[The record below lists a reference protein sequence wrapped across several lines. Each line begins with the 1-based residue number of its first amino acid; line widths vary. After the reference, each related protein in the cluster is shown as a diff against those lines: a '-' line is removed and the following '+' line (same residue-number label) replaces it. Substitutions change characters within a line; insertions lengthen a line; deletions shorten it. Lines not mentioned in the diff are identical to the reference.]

1 MRAADAVSQLRPRLS
16 LRGRLYL
23 FSAAILILFAINVG
37 TSLWGSFARNESSLA
52 YQEAVTAAQ
61 LTAELEQNLQTKRQ
75 QVLVLATL
83 RETTDEPLDEAA
95 LEQARADLEIISE
108 RLRQL
113 GGFGGEEL
121 EAHYRRLHDSV
132 TALLAEWQQF
142 YEQYNADGAIIAVES
157 ARSYNSTQ
165 QRLQELDQR
174 QSFVAV
180 QRANAIDRTITL
192 TDQITVIGFISSIAI
207 TLALV
212 FAMIRSTNA
221 SLTRMKRGVERFG
234 SGDLTYRIDDQR
246 DSGEIGD
253 LARTFNDMSAKLQI
267 AIEEMNTARADAD
280 SANAAK
286 SMFLANV
293 SHELRTPL
301 NAIIGYS
308 EMLQDELGDGL
319 DIDREQFHHDLA
331 TIIFS
336 GNQLLTLINDI
347 LDLSKIET
355 GKMQVSL
362 EVFSPAALLVQVC
375 DALSPLLSQNNNRL
389 VLDIDND
396 SMRDINSDRGKLQQI
411 VTNLFSNACKFTKEG
426 DITVSAS
433 MTADALTVAVADT
446 GIGMTQAQ
454 QDRVFEAFIQAESNT
469 GLQYGGTGLG
479 LAIVREFCTMLGG
492 SIALESSPDEGSV
505 FRVTLPA
512 GPTSVRASA

>member
-1 MRAADAVSQLRPRLS
+1 MRTANSITRLRPRLS

-23 FSAAILILFAINVG
+23 FSGAILILFGLNVG

-52 YQEAVTAAQ
+52 YQEAVAAAQ

-83 RETTDEPLDEAA
+83 RETSVDPLDDSAIAQA
-95 LEQARADLEIISE
+95 LADLDIIST

-113 GGFGGEEL
+113 GAYGGTDL
-121 EAHYRRLHDSV
+121 EDYYRRLHDSA
-132 TALLAEWQQF
+132 TALLNEWLRF
-142 YEQYNADGAIIAVES
+142 YEGYNQADLTADIES
-157 ARSYNSTQ
+157 ALSYNDTQ

-174 QSFVAV
+174 QSSIAV
-180 QRANAIDRTITL
+180 QRADVIDRTITL
-192 TDQITVIGFISSIAI
+192 TDQITIIGFIGSIVI

-221 SLTRMKRGVERFG
+221 SLTRMKQGVERFG
-234 SGDLTYRIDDQR
+234 SGDLTYRIDAQR

-253 LARTFNDMSAKLQI
+253 LARTFNEMSTKLQT
-267 AIEEMNTARADAD
+267 AIDDTNTARADAD

-308 EMLQDELGDGL
+308 EMLQDELSDGA
-319 DIDREQFHHDLA
+319 DIDREQFHHDLT
-331 TIIFS
+331 TIIYS
-336 GNQLLTLINDI
+336 GRQLLTLINDI

-355 GKMQVSL
+355 GKMQLSL
-362 EVFSPAALLVQVC
+362 TVFNPGALLVQIC
-375 DALSPLLSQNNNRL
+375 DALSPLLQQNKNRL
-389 VLDIDND
+389 TLDIHED
-396 SMRDINSDRGKLQQI
+396 SMRDITSDQAKLQQI
-411 VTNLFSNACKFTKEG
+411 VTNLFSNACKFTKAGE
-426 DITVSAS
+426 ITVSAR
-433 MTADALTVAVADT
+433 MTETTLVVEVRDT
-446 GIGMTQAQ
+446 GIGMTEVQ
-454 QDRVFEAFIQAESNT
+454 QGRVFEAFTQAEAST
-469 GLQYGGTGLG
+469 GLTYGGTGLG
-479 LAIVREFCTMLGG
+479 LAIVREFCQMLGG
-492 SIALESSPDEGSV
+492 SVELESQPNEGSC

-512 GPTSVRASA
+512 DPGSAHATA

>member
-1 MRAADAVSQLRPRLS
+1 MRTADVVTQLRPRLS

-23 FSAAILILFAINVG
+23 FSGAILILFAINVA
-37 TSLWGSFARNESSLA
+37 TSLWGSFARNESSIA
-52 YQEAVTAAQ
+52 YREAVTAAQ
-61 LTAELEQNLQTKRQ
+61 LTTELEQNLQTKRQ

-83 RETTDEPLDEAA
+83 RETTDDPLEDGQLA
-95 LEQARADLEIISE
+95 QAEADLDIIAE

-113 GGFGGEEL
+113 GSYGGEDL
-121 EAHYRRLHDSV
+121 EAYYRRLHESA
-132 TALLAEWQQF
+132 TTLIEQWRQF
-142 YEQYNADGAIIAVES
+142 YRRYNQTGPAPPVED
-157 ARSYNSTQ
+157 ARTYNNAQ

-174 QSFVAV
+174 QSFIAV

-192 TDQITVIGFISSIAI
+192 TDQITVVGFISSIAI

-234 SGDLTYRIDDQR
+234 SGDLTYRIDEQR

-253 LARTFNDMSAKLQI
+253 LARTFNEMSTKLQT

-308 EMLQDELGDGL
+308 EMLQDELGDETEINR
-319 DIDREQFHHDLA
+319 DQFHHDLA

-336 GNQLLTLINDI
+336 GRQLLTLINDI

-375 DALSPLLSQNNNRL
+375 DALSPLLTQNENQL
-389 VLDIDND
+389 ILDIDKDN
-396 SMRDINSDRGKLQQI
+396 MRDMESDRGKLQQI
-411 VTNLFSNACKFTKEG
+411 VTNLFSNACKFTKAG
-426 DITVSAS
+426 QITVSAK
-433 MTADALTVAVADT
+433 MDQRNLTVTVADT

-454 QDRVFEAFIQAESNT
+454 QARVFEAFIQAEATT

-492 SIALESSPDEGSV
+492 SIELESEPNEGSL
-505 FRVTLPA
+505 FRVRIPVAPA
-512 GPTSVRASA
+512 

>member
-1 MRAADAVSQLRPRLS
+1 MRAADAVNQLRPRLS

-23 FSAAILILFAINVG
+23 FSGAILILFAINVG
-37 TSLWGSFARNESSLA
+37 TSLWGSLARNESSLA
-52 YQEAVTAAQ
+52 YQEAATAAQ

-83 RETTDEPLDEAA
+83 RGTTEEPLDDVA
-95 LEQARADLEIISE
+95 LSQARADLEIIGE

-113 GGFGGEEL
+113 GGYGGADL
-121 EAHYRRLHDSV
+121 EDYYRRLHDSV
-132 TALLAEWQQF
+132 TALLDEWQQF
-142 YEQYNADGAIIAVES
+142 YDRYNGVGPLPDVES
-157 ARSYNSTQ
+157 AMSYNNTQ

-180 QRANAIDRTITL
+180 QRANAIDRTISL
-192 TDQITVIGFISSIAI
+192 TDQITVVGFISSIAI

-234 SGDLTYRIDDQR
+234 SGDLTYRIDEQR

-253 LARTFNDMSAKLQI
+253 LARTFNEMSTKLQV

-308 EMLQDELGDGL
+308 EMLQDELGDGT

-336 GNQLLTLINDI
+336 GKQLLTLINDI

-355 GKMQVSL
+355 GKMQVSR
-362 EVFSPAALLVQVC
+362 EVFSPAGLLVQVC
-375 DALSPLLSQNNNRL
+375 DALSPLLAQNKNRL
-389 VLDIDND
+389 SLDIDKN

-426 DITVSAS
+426 EITVSAS
-433 MTADALTVAVADT
+433 MTAQSLIVAVSDT

-454 QDRVFEAFIQAESNT
+454 QDRVFDAFIQAEANT
-469 GLQYGGTGLG
+469 GLKYGGTGLG

-492 SIALESSPDEGSV
+492 SISLESEPGKGSV

-512 GPTSVRASA
+512 DPASVPASA